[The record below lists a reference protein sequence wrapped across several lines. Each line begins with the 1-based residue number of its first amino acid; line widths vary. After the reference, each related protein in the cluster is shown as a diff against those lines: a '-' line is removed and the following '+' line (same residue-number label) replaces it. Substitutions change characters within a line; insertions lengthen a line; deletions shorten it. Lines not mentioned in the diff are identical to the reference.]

1 MVVKWNL
8 NAFKTFEKAIIYIKQ
23 DSIIN
28 AENVRIRINTEI
40 DTIVNNPLKHPI
52 DKYKK
57 INDGS
62 YRAFEIYHY
71 RIAYKIS
78 NAQIIILRFRST
90 HQEPKTY

>member
-1 MVVKWNL
+1 MFVLKY
-8 NAFKTFEKAIIYIKQ
+8 K
-23 DSIIN
+23 
-28 AENVRIRINTEI
+28 INTEI
-40 DTIVNNPLKHPI
+40 DTLVNNPLKHPI

-62 YRAFEIYHY
+62 YCAFEIYHY

-78 NAQIIILRFRST
+78 NKQITILRFRST

>member
-8 NAFKTFEKAIIYIKQ
+8 KAYKSFEKAIIYIKQ

-28 AENVRIRINTEI
+28 AENVRVKINTEI
-40 DTIVNNPLKHPI
+40 DTLINNPLKYPI

-78 NAQIIILRFRST
+78 NKQIIILRFRST